1 MTPDVAKIKTAY
13 LDALQERVLVF
24 DGAMATNLQALLLT
38 TSDCDM
44 VEMVSPYESL
54 VLSAPNLVAEVHRQF
69 LAAGVDVLQ
78 TNTFQANR
86 IALAK
91 YGLAHKTDEIN
102 TIAALIARDEID
114 KFSHDGKQRFV
125 AGSMGPSGVFLA
137 GVDAVRNEQT
147 YEDIADVYCQQARA
161 LLQGDVDLLLLET
174 VIDLEELKTAVAG
187 IHQAF
192 VLESMR
198 VPLQAQVS
206 LDAHGKMVCGAD
218 IQAVLAVFESLPVNV
233 IGLNCGEGPEQ
244 MRAPIAY
251 LSEHSTKPIAAIP
264 NAGIPQKVDGALIYP
279 VGPEAFAET
288 LLGYVEAFDIRA
300 IGGCCGTRAEHI
312 RALVDGLQRLS

>member
-174 VIDLEELKTAVAG
+174 VIDLEELKAAVAG
-187 IHQAF
+187 IQQAF
-192 VLESMR
+192 ALESLR
-198 VPLQAQVS
+198 VPVQAQVS

-218 IQAVLAVFESLPVNV
+218 IQAVLAVFESLPVDV

-312 RALVDGLQRLS
+312 RALLGGLQRLS